1 MPNPMMVG
9 VGLSGAS
16 ALAQKNAASK
26 AAKAQSA
33 TADAQ
38 IAEVRRQFD
47 TIRKLVNPWVNAG
60 TGALSQQLALLG
72 LGGQAAGTAPAI
84 SVIPGSPAAPMA
96 HASASKFLY
105 SSGVITSRDG
115 RSAVRTTNPS
125 AGVVGAAGLPGPT
138 QYMVNGQSFGS
149 MEEAQAYANA
159 NLTASPF
166 DQDAANAAQAAAIAN
181 LRDGSQF
188 KALVRSG
195 ENAILANAAATGG
208 LRGGNTQG
216 ALAQYRPAMLQAL
229 IDKQLANLGGLS
241 ANGLGAASGIGSA
254 AQSSGGQIASILG
267 DKGAAQAGGYL
278 AGGQAMGNFFGDLS
292 GGLGAWVGSQ
302 GGIPKG
308 VGMFGKWGF

>member
-84 SVIPGSPAAPMA
+84 SVIPGSPAAPRA
-96 HASASKFLY
+96 AKPLY
-105 SSGVITSRDG
+105 SSGGFTSMDDRN
-115 RSAVRTTNPS
+115 AVRTTNPS
-125 AGVVGAAGLPGPT
+125 AGVVGPT

-188 KALVRSG
+188 KALVGSG

>member
-1 MPNPMMVG
+1 MPNPLMVG

-26 AAKAQSA
+26 AAKAQTA

-47 TIRKLVNPWVNAG
+47 TIRKLVKPWVNVG

-96 HASASKFLY
+96 QAASAAKPLY
-105 SSGVITSRDG
+105 SSGGITSRDG

-292 GGLGAWVGSQ
+292 GGDRKSTRLNSSH
-302 GGIPKG
+302 
-308 VGMFGKWGF
+308 